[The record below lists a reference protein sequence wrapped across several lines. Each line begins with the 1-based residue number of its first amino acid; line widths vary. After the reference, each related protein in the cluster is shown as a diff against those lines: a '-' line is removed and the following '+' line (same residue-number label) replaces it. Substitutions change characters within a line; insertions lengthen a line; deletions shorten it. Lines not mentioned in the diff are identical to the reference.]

1 MNGVLI
7 MEFQKCI
14 ETRRSIRNFNS
25 KEVSN
30 QVIEELVNA
39 AAYAPSWKNSQVT
52 RYYAVKDTAT
62 KQRIIDAMPDFNKHS
77 CETAPV
83 IMVSSVVKFR
93 SGYTRDGS
101 FDSAKGEGWQMYDC
115 GLSNMIFSLKVK
127 ELGLGTV
134 ILGIFDEVKIAEIV
148 GIPDTEEIV
157 SAMPIGYYDEEVAMP
172 KRKFADTIL
181 KIIE

>member
-1 MNGVLI
+1 

-14 ETRRSIRNFNS
+14 KTRRSIRNFNS
-25 KEVSN
+25 REVSN
-30 QVIEELVNA
+30 EVIEELINA

-52 RYYAVKDTAT
+52 RYYAVKDVAT
-62 KQRIIDAMPDFNKHS
+62 KKAIVDAMPDFNKHS
-77 CETAPV
+77 CKTAPV

-93 SGYTRDGS
+93 SGYTRDGQ
-101 FDSAKGEGWQMYDC
+101 FDSPKGEGWQMYDC
-115 GLSNMIFSLKVK
+115 GLSNMIFSLKAK

-134 ILGIFDEVKIAEIV
+134 ILGIFDEVKVAEIV
-148 GIPDTEEIV
+148 GIPETEEIV
-157 SAMPIGYYDEEVAMP
+157 SVMPIGYHDEDVAMP

>member
-52 RYYAVKDTAT
+52 RYYAVKNTAT
-62 KQRIIDAMPDFNKHS
+62 KEAIIEAMPDFNKPS
-77 CETAPV
+77 CKSAPV
-83 IMVSSVVKFR
+83 IIVSSVVKFR
-93 SGYTRDGS
+93 SGYTRDG
-101 FDSAKGEGWQMYDC
+101 
-115 GLSNMIFSLKVK
+115 GLSNMIFSLKAR

-134 ILGIFDEVKIAEIV
+134 ILGIFDESKVSEIV

-157 SAMPIGYYDEEVAMP
+157 SVMPLGYYDEEVAIP
-172 KRKFADTIL
+172 KRKFADMIL

>member
-1 MNGVLI
+1 

-52 RYYAVKDTAT
+52 RYYAVKNTAT
-62 KQRIIDAMPDFNKHS
+62 KEAIIEAMPDFNKPS
-77 CETAPV
+77 CKSAPV
-83 IMVSSVVKFR
+83 IIVSSVVKFR
-93 SGYTRDGS
+93 SGYTRDGG

-115 GLSNMIFSLKVK
+115 GLSNMIFSLKAK

-134 ILGIFDEVKIAEIV
+134 ILGIFDESKVSEIV

-157 SAMPIGYYDEEVAMP
+157 SVMPLGYYDEEVAIP
-172 KRKFADTIL
+172 KRKFADMIL

>member
-1 MNGVLI
+1 

-30 QVIEELVNA
+30 DIIEEIVNA

-52 RYYAVKDTAT
+52 RYYAIKDAKVKDA
-62 KQRIIDAMPDFNKHS
+62 IIEAMPDFNKPS
-77 CETAPV
+77 CKSAPV
-83 IMVSSVVKFR
+83 IIVSSVVKFR
-93 SGYTRDGS
+93 SGYTRDGG
-101 FDSAKGEGWQMYDC
+101 FDSAKGDGWQMYDC
-115 GLSNMIFSLKVK
+115 GLSNMIFLLKAK

-134 ILGIFDEVKIAEIV
+134 ILGIFDEAKVTEIV

-157 SAMPIGYYDEEVAMP
+157 SVIPIGYFDEEVAMP

-181 KIIE
+181 KVIE